1 MIIILIYILISFIL
15 FYVAF
20 TGIKAMNVGIEAKKR
35 NKSKGGEKKLNKKNI
50 SKELQVLNN
59 LYKSGVLS
67 KKEFQIAKGKI
78 LKN

>member
-35 NKSKGGEKKLNKKNI
+35 NKSKGGEKKLNKNA
-50 SKELQVLNN
+50 
-59 LYKSGVLS
+59 
-67 KKEFQIAKGKI
+67 KKFHEI
-78 LKN
+78 LLKY